1 MARSAGDAGFTLLEV
16 VVAGAIV
23 AILAALAVPGMVNGI
38 VRRQVVDAMP
48 LADIA
53 KAAVAGKWAALHA
66 LPGDNAG
73 AGLPPADK
81 IVGNYV
87 RSVRIVDGAI
97 DITFGNSVHKS
108 IDGKVLTLRPAVVL
122 DAPVVPVAWICA
134 KAPVPGGMTAVG
146 TDHTDLPVGV
156 LPYNCQAG

>member
-1 MARSAGDAGFTLLEV
+1 MARAAGYAGFTLLEV

-48 LADIA
+48 IADIA
-53 KAAVAGKWAALHA
+53 KAAVAGEWATLHA

-73 AGLPPADK
+73 AGLPPAGK

-87 RSVRIVDGAI
+87 RSVAIVGGAI
-97 DITFGNSVHKS
+97 DITFGNNVHKS
-108 IDGKVLTLRPAVVL
+108 IDNKVLTLRPAVVL